1 MSLVGLG
8 SIKYLVKSSDS
19 RQQDLSEIHL
29 ASHNSQLSISSLDLG
44 RKGLTPGAA
53 IGLDSKDNSST
64 EPNLSSTEMLKDH
77 ELKPPILIEPTGIF
91 NTFDKNYVKFFAVK
105 DPHK

>member
-8 SIKYLVKSSDS
+8 SVKYLVKSSDS

-44 RKGLTPGAA
+44 TKGLTPGAA

-91 NTFDKNYVKFFAVK
+91 DTFD
-105 DPHK
+105 

>member
-29 ASHNSQLSISSLDLG
+29 ASHNSQLSMSSLDLAT
-44 RKGLTPGAA
+44 KGLTPGAA

-64 EPNLSSTEMLKDH
+64 EPNLSTEMLKDH

-91 NTFDKNYVKFFAVK
+91 DTFD
-105 DPHK
+105 